1 MRESWE
7 HHSLDSIDLL
17 LRQIRAIQASI
28 EVSRV
33 TLETTGKT
41 NVRCRM
47 ADARER
53 GMKGLQNFA
62 DALRDATHDAAMKAL
77 QEHAAESLSDL
88 SDAPKNGAKQLDS
101 SEQNSTKS
109 KAADKGKP
117 PHKARQ

>member
-7 HHSLDSIDLL
+7 THSPESIDLL
-17 LRQIRAIQASI
+17 LRQIKAILASI
-28 EVSRV
+28 DVSRI

-62 DALRDATHDAAMKAL
+62 DALRDATHDLALKAL
-77 QEHAAESLSDL
+77 QEKAVESLSDL
-88 SDAPKNGAKQLDS
+88 SDGTKNGAIRRDS
-101 SEQNSTKS
+101 IGRKTTKS
-109 KAADKGKP
+109 KASDKDHPTPK
-117 PHKARQ
+117 